1 MRGSGGL
8 RAVRPGTGGCR
19 EGRASWLARRGYR
32 GADLRRVLEG
42 MAEHA
47 DTGHQSLWPAS
58 RPTGGSRQALR
69 AHARLPAAR
78 RPGFGGLMETTVTT
92 TEPGDPKSSSG
103 VYVYCIIECSEPRDF
118 GKIGIGG
125 RGDDVF
131 TVHYRDLAAV
141 VSRAALQV
149 YDPTRE
155 NALTHEH
162 VNEVVMIDNGFTPVP
177 MSFGTLFKTE
187 EDTIEFLKDTYDALR
202 DVLQKMKDKLEF
214 GLKVNWD
221 RESVLAEIEQENEEL
236 RRLKAE
242 IESNQQT
249 STYFARMQLGR
260 LVEQALADKADAYV
274 REIYD
279 ELQEAAIAS
288 RSNKVI
294 GDKMIMNA
302 AFLVARSK
310 QEQFDEKVHE
320 IGKRYE
326 GKLNFKYTGP
336 WPPYNFV
343 TIRLQLERSASV

>member
-1 MRGSGGL
+1 ME
-8 RAVRPGTGGCR
+8 AVRLEPP
-19 EGRASWLARRGYR
+19 
-32 GADLRRVLEG
+32 ADK
-42 MAEHA
+42 
-47 DTGHQSLWPAS
+47 PAS
-58 RPTGGSRQALR
+58 DEGI
-69 AHARLPAAR
+69 
-78 RPGFGGLMETTVTT
+78 
-92 TEPGDPKSSSG
+92 
-103 VYVYCIIECSEPRDF
+103 YVYCIIESAEPRTF

-125 RGDDVF
+125 RADEVF
-131 TVHYRDLAAV
+131 TVHYKELAAV
-141 VSRAALQV
+141 VSRTPLQV

-221 RESVLAEIEQENEEL
+221 RESVLSEIEQENEEL

-310 QEQFDEKVHE
+310 QEQFDEKV
-320 IGKRYE
+320 
-326 GKLNFKYTGP
+326 P
-336 WPPYNFV
+336 
-343 TIRLQLERSASV
+343 

>member
-1 MRGSGGL
+1 MESTI
-8 RAVRPGTGGCR
+8 ATTATGEAKG
-19 EGRASWLARRGYR
+19 
-32 GADLRRVLEG
+32 
-42 MAEHA
+42 
-47 DTGHQSLWPAS
+47 
-58 RPTGGSRQALR
+58 
-69 AHARLPAAR
+69 
-78 RPGFGGLMETTVTT
+78 
-92 TEPGDPKSSSG
+92 SSG
-103 VYVYCIIECSEPRDF
+103 VYVYCIIECGDPRNF

>member
-1 MRGSGGL
+1 MD
-8 RAVRPGTGGCR
+8 AVKVEPP
-19 EGRASWLARRGYR
+19 S
-32 GADLRRVLEG
+32 DK
-42 MAEHA
+42 
-47 DTGHQSLWPAS
+47 PAS
-58 RPTGGSRQALR
+58 GEGI
-69 AHARLPAAR
+69 
-78 RPGFGGLMETTVTT
+78 
-92 TEPGDPKSSSG
+92 
-103 VYVYCIIECSEPRDF
+103 YVYCIIESAEPRSF
-118 GKIGIGG
+118 GKIGIGS
-125 RGDDVF
+125 RGDDVY
-131 TVHYRDLAAV
+131 TVHHEDLAAV
-141 VSRAALQV
+141 VSRSPLMV

-162 VNEVVMIDNGFTPVP
+162 VNEVVMIDNNFTPVP

-187 EDTIEFLKDTYDALR
+187 EDTTEFLKDTYDALR
-202 DVLQKMKDKLEF
+202 DVLLKMKDKLEF

-221 RESVLAEIEQENEEL
+221 RESVLGEIEQENEEL

-260 LVEQALADKADAYV
+260 LVEQALADKADSYV

-279 ELQEAAIAS
+279 ELQSAAIAS

-302 AFLVARSK
+302 AFLVGRDK
-310 QEQFDEKVHE
+310 QDQFDQKVHE

-326 GKLNFKYTGP
+326 GKLSFKYTGP

>member
-1 MRGSGGL
+1 ME
-8 RAVRPGTGGCR
+8 AVKVEPPG
-19 EGRASWLARRGYR
+19 
-32 GADLRRVLEG
+32 DK
-42 MAEHA
+42 
-47 DTGHQSLWPAS
+47 PAS
-58 RPTGGSRQALR
+58 GEGI
-69 AHARLPAAR
+69 
-78 RPGFGGLMETTVTT
+78 
-92 TEPGDPKSSSG
+92 
-103 VYVYCIIECSEPRDF
+103 YVYCIIESAEPRSF
-118 GKIGIGG
+118 GNIGIGG
-125 RGDDVF
+125 RADEVY
-131 TVHYRDLAAV
+131 TVHHEDLAAV
-141 VSRAALQV
+141 VSRSLLMV

-162 VNEVVMIDNGFTPVP
+162 VNEVVMIDNNFTPVP

-187 EDTIEFLKDTYDALR
+187 DDTKEFLKDTYKELR

-221 RESVLAEIEQENEEL
+221 RESVLAEIEEENEEL

-260 LVEQALADKADAYV
+260 LVEQALADKADSYV

-310 QEQFDEKVHE
+310 QEQFDQKVHE
-320 IGKRYE
+320 IGKRFE
-326 GKLNFKYTGP
+326 GKLSFKYTGP
-336 WPPYNFV
+336 WPPYNF
-343 TIRLQLERSASV
+343 

>member
-1 MRGSGGL
+1 MTATIEPS
-8 RAVRPGTGGCR
+8 R
-19 EGRASWLARRGYR
+19 E
-32 GADLRRVLEG
+32 
-42 MAEHA
+42 
-47 DTGHQSLWPAS
+47 
-58 RPTGGSRQALR
+58 
-69 AHARLPAAR
+69 AA
-78 RPGFGGLMETTVTT
+78 PE
-92 TEPGDPKSSSG
+92 G
-103 VYVYCIIECSEPRDF
+103 VYVYCIIESGEPRTF

-125 RGDDVF
+125 RGDDVY

-141 VSRAALQV
+141 VSRATLMV

-162 VNEVVMIDNGFTPVP
+162 VQEVVMNEHGFTPVP

-187 EDTIEFLKDTYDALR
+187 NDTVEFLKDTYDALR

-214 GLKVNWD
+214 GLKVNWERD
-221 RESVLAEIEQENEEL
+221 EVLREIEQENEEI

-242 IESNQQT
+242 IQSNAQS
-249 STYFARMQLGR
+249 STYFARVQLGR
-260 LVEQALADKADAYV
+260 LVEQALGDKSEAYV
-274 REIYD
+274 RAIYD
-279 ELQEAAIAS
+279 YLRDSAIAS

-302 AFLVARSK
+302 AFLVSRDKAEDFDAR
-310 QEQFDEKVHE
+310 VHE

-326 GKLNFKYTGP
+326 GTLSFRYTGP